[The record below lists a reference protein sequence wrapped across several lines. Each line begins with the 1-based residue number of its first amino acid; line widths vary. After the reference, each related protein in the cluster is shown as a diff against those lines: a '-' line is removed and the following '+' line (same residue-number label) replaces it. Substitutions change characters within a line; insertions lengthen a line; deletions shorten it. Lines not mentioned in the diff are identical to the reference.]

1 MKPGHQDVAA
11 TLHELFGL
19 RLLARMP
26 ATAARRR
33 RQFPIYRRVPLDL
46 DQRLPPQER
55 LRGDLGSLGRSPESR
70 LGRLDQAV
78 PRAGARP
85 PIPSRRSALHV
96 CLVTQAGPLCPASR
110 VPRAPV
116 EATAWGAFL
125 KLAQATFSSAPVD
138 RYGHQRCPRSQPT
151 SSPVVGM
158 ASADNRH
165 PDRFDPDPPEPG
177 HRRVPRVRYK
187 CINLNSAGRNIALA
201 QDNGAPLACGSAEFG
216 FWSGAGDTI

>member
-11 TLHELFGL
+11 TLHELFVL

-70 LGRLDQAV
+70 LGRLAQAV
-78 PRAGARP
+78 PRAGSRP
-85 PIPSRRSALHV
+85 PIPSRRSARHA

-116 EATAWGAFL
+116 EAIAWEEGVAE
-125 KLAQATFSSAPVD
+125 ARSGRHSQACQSIVTVTND
-138 RYGHQRCPRSQPT
+138 GPRSQP
-151 SSPVVGM
+151 SPSHPRCRGGDARLRPLPWRRM
-158 ASADNRH
+158 ADWPQLCH
-165 PDRFDPDPPEPG
+165 RFLSRL
-177 HRRVPRVRYK
+177 RR
-187 CINLNSAGRNIALA
+187 NL
-201 QDNGAPLACGSAEFG
+201 
-216 FWSGAGDTI
+216 